1 MGLTSKYLSPKVQ
14 IFYNGVDK
22 TSSMDWISISI
33 TDNEGKDTDKLNI
46 TLGYGSPAPRF
57 KDTIDIYVDSF
68 FLGHF
73 IIATIKTKYKRS
85 YDIEAIAA
93 DFMSSLKDR
102 KSRSHVKLS
111 YRQIIENIAKEHGL
125 NVKINFERSNEV
137 VELEQHDMS
146 DAAFCEKIAND
157 LDLTFSI
164 KNKTMIF
171 IDRDKVTDRVE
182 YDLSE
187 DDYLE
192 LNFEQTEVTNYAS
205 CEVTWRDTKAGQDK
219 VTVAGSGTPVLK
231 RQIFSADSEAEA
243 LKIAQSYLQNK
254 QNSSF
259 KGNVRC
265 MGVPFFAGGYLNLQ
279 INGETKRAIIKKIT
293 HTINKAWIS
302 DIEFF

>member
-1 MGLTSKYLSPKVQ
+1 MGLTSKYLSPRVQ

-22 TSSMDWISISI
+22 TSSMDWINISI

-57 KDTIDIYVDSF
+57 KDSIEIYIDGF

-73 IIATIKTKYKRS
+73 IIATIKTKYKKI
-85 YDIEAIAA
+85 YDIEAISAN
-93 DFMSSLKDR
+93 FMSSLKDR
-102 KSRSHVKLS
+102 KSRSHIKLS
-111 YRQIIENIAKEHGL
+111 YKQIIENIAKEHGL
-125 NVKINFERSNEV
+125 NAKINFDRSNEV

-146 DAAFCEKIAND
+146 DAAFCEKLAND

-171 IDRDKVTDRVE
+171 IDRDKVADRVE
-182 YDLSE
+182 YSISE

-192 LNFEQTEVTNYAS
+192 LNFEQAEIPNYAS

-219 VTVAGSGTPVLK
+219 ITIAGSGTPVLK

-243 LKIAQSYLQNK
+243 LKIAKSYLQSK
-254 QNSSF
+254 QNGVF

-279 INGETKRAIIKKIT
+279 IEGETKRVIIKKIT
-293 HTINKAWIS
+293 HTINKSWVS
-302 DIEFF
+302 DIDFF

>member
-1 MGLTSKYLSPKVQ
+1 MGLTSKYLSPRVQ

-22 TSSMDWISISI
+22 TSDMDWINISI

-57 KDTIDIYVDSF
+57 KDSIEIYIDGF

-73 IIATIKTKYKRS
+73 IIATIKTKYKRI
-85 YDIEAIAA
+85 YDIEAISAN
-93 DFMSSLKDR
+93 FMSSLKDR
-102 KSRSHVKLS
+102 KSRSHIKLS
-111 YRQIIENIAKEHGL
+111 YKQIIENIAKEHGL
-125 NVKINFERSNEV
+125 NTKINFDRSNEV

-146 DAAFCEKIAND
+146 DAAFCEKLAND

-171 IDRDKVTDRVE
+171 IDRDKVADRVE
-182 YDLSE
+182 YSISE

-192 LNFEQTEVTNYAS
+192 LNFEQAEIPNYAS

-219 VTVAGSGTPVLK
+219 ITVAGSGTPVLK

-243 LKIAQSYLQNK
+243 LKIAKSYLQGK
-254 QNSSF
+254 QNSVF

-279 INGETKRAIIKKIT
+279 IEGKTKRVIIKKIT
-293 HTINKAWIS
+293 HTINKSWVS